1 MMCVGPEFCLGL
13 GVDSCLLVSRW
24 WMLGDLL
31 VEAFEDVQHC
41 AATLLAAREVGR
53 QLVEGGREF
62 DDG

>member
-1 MMCVGPEFCLGL
+1 
-13 GVDSCLLVSRW
+13 
-24 WMLGDLL
+24 MLGDLL